1 MINFLTE
8 HPHGAMAPFCSCTQT
23 MRDPELLNAIVYE
36 QAMSRNL
43 SCNLPDT
50 KHQKYRIS
58 CFKFFSTIVLP
69 IFLYDL
75 KEIKRWKGIYIKP
88 VVSPFE
94 LFKEKLINF
103 CPITQ

>member
-1 MINFLTE
+1 MHIFLVAYT
-8 HPHGAMAPFCSCTQT
+8 PPTTLPFPRRAPWSKKDFTF
-23 MRDPELLNAIVYE
+23 LY
-36 QAMSRNL
+36 
-43 SCNLPDT
+43 T

-58 CFKFFSTIVLP
+58 CFKFFSPIVLP

-94 LFKEKLINF
+94 LFKEKLTNF
-103 CPITQ
+103 CPITQRFEPLIRCQHAQSVA